1 MKKLILLISF
11 LTLSWNTFSQ
21 TATTKPS
28 KTSKTDSTQVC
39 LPTPIAR
46 QVAKDL
52 ILLDGCKEEIKLLES
67 KVIKLEDVNKV
78 KDAVIK
84 LQEDK
89 DKNSQTTIL
98 LLEKQV
104 KEYDE
109 LSTDLRKELKGQKVN
124 SFLWKVAA
132 VLGGLTTSYLLITK

>member
-21 TATTKPS
+21 TATTQPS
-28 KTSKTDSTQVC
+28 KETKTDSTQVC

-52 ILLDGCKEEIKLLES
+52 IRLDGCKEEIKLLEA
-67 KVIKLEDVNKV
+67 KINKFEDLTKV
-78 KDAVIK
+78 KDAIIT
-84 LQEDK
+84 LQEEK
-89 DKNSQTTIL
+89 DKNNQKTIS

-104 KEYDE
+104 LEYDD
-109 LSTDLRKELKGQKVN
+109 LSNNLRKELKGQKVN
-124 SFLWKVAA
+124 SFLWK
-132 VLGGLTTSYLLITK
+132 LGTVVGVLTTSYLLVK

>member
-1 MKKLILLISF
+1 M
-11 LTLSWNTFSQ
+11 
-21 TATTKPS
+21 
-28 KTSKTDSTQVC
+28 
-39 LPTPIAR
+39 
-46 QVAKDL
+46 AKDL
-52 ILLDGCKEEIKLLES
+52 IRLDGCKEEIKLLES

-104 KEYDE
+104 KEYDD
-109 LSTDLRKELKGQKVN
+109 LSNDLRKELKGTKVN

>member
-11 LTLSWNTFSQ
+11 LILSWNTFSQ

-28 KTSKTDSTQVC
+28 QVTKTDSTQVC

-52 ILLDGCKEEIKLLES
+52 IRLDGCKEEIKLLEA
-67 KVIKLEDVNKV
+67 KVFKFEDLIKV
-78 KDAVIK
+78 KDAVIT
-84 LQEDK
+84 LQTEK
-89 DKNSQTTIL
+89 DANSQKTIS

-104 KEYDE
+104 QEYDD
-109 LSTDLRKELKGQKVN
+109 LSNDLRKELKGQKVK
-124 SFLWKVAA
+124 SFLWKVGT
-132 VLGGLTTSYLLITK
+132 VVGILTTSYLLIAN

>member
-21 TATTKPS
+21 TATTQPS
-28 KTSKTDSTQVC
+28 KETKTDSTQVC

-52 ILLDGCKEEIKLLES
+52 IRLDGCKEEIKLLES
-67 KVIKLEDVNKV
+67 KVISLQDIAKV
-78 KDAVIK
+78 KDIMLK

-89 DKNSQTTIL
+89 DKNNQTTIK

-104 KEYDE
+104 GEYDN
-109 LSTDLRKELKGQKVN
+109 LSNDLNKELKGYKVKT
-124 SFLWKVAA
+124 FLWKVGTF
-132 VLGGLTTSYLLITK
+132 VGILTTSYLLLK

>member
-21 TATTKPS
+21 TDTTQPS
-28 KTSKTDSTQVC
+28 KETKTDSTQVC

-52 ILLDGCKEEIKLLES
+52 IRLDGCKEEIKLLES
-67 KVIKLEDVNKV
+67 KIINLQDVTKV
-78 KDAVIK
+78 KDVILK
-84 LQEDK
+84 LHEDK
-89 DKNSQTTIL
+89 DKNNQTTIK

-104 KEYDE
+104 NEYDN
-109 LSTDLRKELKGQKVN
+109 LSEDLRKELRGQKTK
-124 SFLWKVAA
+124 SFLWKVGTFIG
-132 VLGGLTTSYLLITK
+132 VITTSYLLLK

>member
-21 TATTKPS
+21 TATQ
-28 KTSKTDSTQVC
+28 TSKTNKKDTTQVC

-52 ILLDGCKEEIKLLES
+52 ILLDGCKEEIKLLET
-67 KVIKLEDVNKV
+67 KVVKLEDLVKV
-78 KDAVIK
+78 KDAVIT
-84 LQEDK
+84 LQTEK
-89 DKNSQTTIL
+89 DNNSQKTIS

-104 KEYDE
+104 QEYDD
-109 LSTDLRKELKGQKVN
+109 LSNDLRKELKGQKVK
-124 SFLWKVAA
+124 SFLWKVGT
-132 VLGGLTTSYLLITK
+132 VVGMLTTSYLLITN

>member
-21 TATTKPS
+21 TATTQPS
-28 KTSKTDSTQVC
+28 KTTKTDTTQVC

-52 ILLDGCKEEIKLLES
+52 IRLDGCKEEIKLLEA
-67 KVIKLEDVNKV
+67 KVIKFEDLIKL
-78 KDAVIK
+78 KDGVIK

-89 DKNSQTTIL
+89 DKNSQKTIL

-104 KEYDE
+104 NEYDD
-109 LSTDLRKELKGQKVN
+109 LSNELRKELRSQKTK
-124 SFLWKVAA
+124 SFLWKVGA
-132 VLGGLTTSYLLITK
+132 VLGGLTTSYLLITR

>member
-28 KTSKTDSTQVC
+28 QETKTDSTQVC

-52 ILLDGCKEEIKLLES
+52 IRLDGCKEEIKLLES
-67 KVIKLEDVNKV
+67 KIEKIQDISKV
-78 KDAVIK
+78 KDTMLE
-84 LQEDK
+84 LQNEK
-89 DKNSQTTIL
+89 DKNNQFVIHQ
-98 LLEKQV
+98 LELQINQYEK
-104 KEYDE
+104 
-109 LSTDLRKELKGQKVN
+109 LSEDLHKELKGQKTK
-124 SFLWKVAA
+124 SFLWK
-132 VLGGLTTSYLLITK
+132 LGTFIGVITTSYLLIK

>member
-21 TATTKPS
+21 TATTQPS
-28 KTSKTDSTQVC
+28 KETKTDSTQVC

-52 ILLDGCKEEIKLLES
+52 IRLDGCKEEIKLLES
-67 KVIKLEDVNKV
+67 KVISLQDIAKV
-78 KDAVIK
+78 KDVMLK
-84 LQEDK
+84 LHEDK
-89 DKNSQTTIL
+89 DKNNQTTIK

-104 KEYDE
+104 GEYDN
-109 LSTDLRKELKGQKVN
+109 LSNDLNKELKGYKVKT
-124 SFLWKVAA
+124 FLWKVGTF
-132 VLGGLTTSYLLITK
+132 VGILTTSYLLLK

>member
-21 TATTKPS
+21 TATTQPS
-28 KTSKTDSTQVC
+28 KETKTDSTQVC

-52 ILLDGCKEEIKLLES
+52 IRLDGCKEEIKLLES
-67 KVIKLEDVNKV
+67 KVISLQDIAKV
-78 KDAVIK
+78 KDVMLK

-89 DKNSQTTIL
+89 DKNNQTTIK

-104 KEYDE
+104 GEYDN
-109 LSTDLRKELKGQKVN
+109 LSNDLNKELKGYKVKT
-124 SFLWKVAA
+124 FLWKVGTF
-132 VLGGLTTSYLLITK
+132 VGILTTSYLLLK

>member
-28 KTSKTDSTQVC
+28 QETKTDSTQVC

-52 ILLDGCKEEIKLLES
+52 IRLDGCKEEIKLLES
-67 KVIKLEDVNKV
+67 KIEKIQDISKV
-78 KDAVIK
+78 KDTMLE
-84 LQEDK
+84 LQNEK
-89 DKNSQTTIL
+89 DKNNQFVIHQ
-98 LLEKQV
+98 LELQINQYEK
-104 KEYDE
+104 
-109 LSTDLRKELKGQKVN
+109 LSDDLRKELKGQKTK
-124 SFLWKVAA
+124 SFLWK
-132 VLGGLTTSYLLITK
+132 LGTFVGVITTSYLLIK